1 MRWFYFKFVN
11 LIFFINSR
19 TVDISKYTI
28 KDIPG
33 SSGRLDVI
41 SRCILSALTTGTE
54 LEENIQIWVF
64 LDKYGTFAFDADL
77 FNDELFPKNEILLT
91 DFFVEF
97 IKKTKKREKYPETP
111 LDSIT
116 YKKLDIFDAV
126 KNFVEK
132 KYNVYVLNE
141 DGMDFKEVFEELS
154 SKDNLLFIL
163 GDQSGD
169 LLNDKEL
176 KKLNLVEI
184 SLGNRSYLASSTIRL
199 IKINLQLLV

>member
-1 MRWFYFKFVN
+1 MN
-11 LIFFINSR
+11 LIYFIESA

-41 SRCILSALTTGTE
+41 SRCVLSALTLNNK
-54 LEENIQIWVF
+54 LEKGVQIWIF
-64 LDKYGTFAFDADL
+64 LAKYGTFIFDSDL

-91 DFFVEF
+91 DFFVDF
-97 IKKTKKREKYPETP
+97 IKKKKKDEGYLETP
-111 LDSIT
+111 LDPIKCSD
-116 YKKLDIFDAV
+116 LGIFDAI
-126 KNFVEK
+126 KNYTK
-132 KYNVYVLNE
+132 KNYKVYLLNE
-141 DGMDFKEVFEELS
+141 NGIDFKKVFKELS

-163 GDQSGD
+163 GDQTGD

-176 KKLNLVEI
+176 KELNLTNL

-199 IKINLQLLV
+199 IKMNLHLLV

>member
-1 MRWFYFKFVN
+1 MN
-11 LIFFINSR
+11 LIFFIRSA
-19 TVDISKYTI
+19 TVNLHKYTI

-41 SRCILSALTTGTE
+41 SRCVLSALTLNNK
-54 LEENIQIWVF
+54 LEKGVQIWVF
-64 LDKYGTFAFDADL
+64 LDEYGTYIFDSNL
-77 FNDELFPKNEILLT
+77 FNDEYFPKNEILLT

>member
-1 MRWFYFKFVN
+1 VN
-11 LIFFINSR
+11 LIFFIKSA
-19 TVDISKYTI
+19 TVDIGRYTI

-41 SRCILSALTTGTE
+41 SRCVLSALTISTN

-64 LDKYGTFAFDADL
+64 LDKYGTFVFDSDL
-77 FNDELFPKNEILLT
+77 FNDESFPKNEILLT

-97 IKKTKKREKYPETP
+97 IKKTKKGEKYPETP
-111 LDSIT
+111 LDSIK
-116 YKKLDIFDAV
+116 YSKLDIFDAI
-126 KNFVEK
+126 KNFIEK
-132 KYNVYVLNE
+132 KYKVFALNE
-141 DGMDFKEVFEELS
+141 NGKDFKEVFEELS

-169 LLNDKEL
+169 LLNNNEL
-176 KKLNLVEI
+176 KKLNLVDL

-199 IKINLQLLV
+199 IKMNLQLLI

>member
-1 MRWFYFKFVN
+1 MNSV
-11 LIFFINSR
+11 FFIKSA

-41 SRCILSALTTGTE
+41 SRCILSALTLNNK
-54 LEENIQIWVF
+54 LEKDVQIWVF
-64 LDKYGTFAFDADL
+64 LDKYGTFIFDSDL

-97 IKKTKKREKYPETP
+97 IKKSLIQERYPETP
-111 LDSIT
+111 LDSIK
-116 YKKLDIFDAV
+116 YSKLDIFDAI

-132 KYNVYVLNE
+132 KYKVYVLNE
-141 DGMDFKEVFEELS
+141 NGVDFKEAFEELNS
-154 SKDNLLFIL
+154 INNLLFIL

-169 LLNDKEL
+169 LLDRKEL
-176 KKLNLVEI
+176 KDMNLI
-184 SLGNRSYLASSTIRL
+184 NLSLGDRSYLASSTIRL
-199 IKINLQLLV
+199 IKMHLDLIV

>member
-1 MRWFYFKFVN
+1 MN
-11 LIFFINSR
+11 LIFFIKSSTANIGR
-19 TVDISKYTI
+19 YTI

-41 SRCILSALTTGTE
+41 SRCILSALTIDTN
-54 LEENIQIWVF
+54 LEKNIQIWIF
-64 LDKYGTFAFDADL
+64 LDKYGTFVFDSDL
-77 FNDELFPKNEILLT
+77 FNDESFPKNEILLT
-91 DFFVEF
+91 DFFVKF
-97 IKKTKKREKYPETP
+97 IKKTKKEEKHPETP
-111 LDSIT
+111 LDSII

>member
-1 MRWFYFKFVN
+1 MK
-11 LIFFINSR
+11 LIFFVKSG
-19 TVDISKYTI
+19 TVDISKYNI

-41 SRCILSALTTGTE
+41 SRCILSALTTGNN
-54 LEENIQIWVF
+54 LEENIQIWIF
-64 LDKYGTFAFDADL
+64 LDEYGTFIFDSDL
-77 FNDELFPKNEILLT
+77 FSDEYFPKNEILLT

-111 LDSIT
+111 LDAVKYSN
-116 YKKLDIFDAV
+116 LSIFDAI

-132 KYNVYVLNE
+132 KYQIYVLNE
-141 DGMDFKEVFEELS
+141 NGMDFKEVFEKMN
-154 SKDNLLFIL
+154 SKDKLLFIL

-169 LLNDKEL
+169 LLNNKEL
-176 KKLNLVEI
+176 KKLNLTNL

-199 IKINLQLLV
+199 IKMNLQLLI

>member
-1 MRWFYFKFVN
+1 VN
-11 LIFFINSR
+11 LIFFIKSG

-41 SRCILSALTTGTE
+41 SRCILSALIIDTD

-64 LDKYGTFAFDADL
+64 LDKYGTFVFDSDL
-77 FNDELFPKNEILLT
+77 FNDETFPKNEILLT

-97 IKKTKKREKYPETP
+97 IKKTKKEEKYPKTP
-111 LDSIT
+111 LDSIK
-116 YKKLDIFDAV
+116 YSKLDIFNAI

-132 KYNVYVLNE
+132 KYKIFALNE
-141 DGMDFKEVFEELS
+141 NGKDFKEVFEELNT
-154 SKDNLLFIL
+154 KDNLLFIL

-169 LLNDKEL
+169 LLNNKEL
-176 KKLNLVEI
+176 KKLNLVDI

-199 IKINLQLLV
+199 IKINLQLLI

>member
-1 MRWFYFKFVN
+1 MN
-11 LIFFINSR
+11 LIFFIKSG
-19 TVDISKYTI
+19 TVDISRYTI

-41 SRCILSALTTGTE
+41 SRCVLSALTTGTD

-64 LDKYGTFAFDADL
+64 LDKYGTFVFDSDL
-77 FNDELFPKNEILLT
+77 FNDEAFPKNEILLT

-97 IKKTKKREKYPETP
+97 IKKTKKGEKYPETP
-111 LDSIT
+111 LDSIK
-116 YKKLDIFDAV
+116 YSKLDIFDAIT
-126 KNFVEK
+126 NFVEK
-132 KYNVYVLNE
+132 KYKIYVLNE
-141 DGMDFKEVFEELS
+141 NGMDFKEAFEELN

-169 LLNDKEL
+169 LLNNKEL
-176 KKLNLVEI
+176 KKLKLKDI

-199 IKINLQLLV
+199 IKINLQLFI